1 MRRWI
6 WIVIALLSAG
16 LTVFGLTR
24 PRGEQGISVN
34 VARAE
39 QGEFVREV
47 RASGTIEAKLY
58 TLTFSRPGRVAQV
71 RVKEGQTVSA
81 GQVLAVLET
90 TDEREKLRSS
100 RETLAALQTRIAS
113 ANADVR
119 SNLTRLQNQLAE
131 AQRNLS
137 LSQRLLSVGSASQ
150 NEVSQLGRQVADLQ
164 AQIASVNQTSRSTL
178 RDLQAQITARQS
190 EISTLERTINQS
202 ELKAP
207 VAGKVSSVGYLV
219 GVDSGTS
226 FIRLVEEG
234 SLEVRV
240 RLSEADVAKVK
251 PGQPALIEL
260 DSLPGSRFP
269 AKVTRLG
276 VQAEVAAQGG
286 SSVLPTYLKFTTP
299 AGPASVRPGL
309 TATARITTLRIPGAI
324 KIPLETLVEEG
335 GQTSVWVIDQA
346 SKTVKKQAI
355 SLKARNLTQAAVEG
369 LEGKALLVS
378 LPPESLK
385 DGQKV
390 SFVVPKDALV
400 SP

>member
-6 WIVIALLSAG
+6 WIVIILLSAG

-24 PRGEQGISVN
+24 PRGEQGLSVN
-34 VARAE
+34 VARAQ

-47 RASGTIEAKLY
+47 RATGSIEARLY
-58 TLTFSRPGRVAQV
+58 TLTFTRPGRVAQV
-71 RVKEGQTVSA
+71 QVKEGQAVRA

-90 TDEREKLRSS
+90 ADEREKLRSS
-100 RETLAALQTRIAS
+100 REALAALQSRIAS
-113 ANADVR
+113 ANADLR
-119 SNLTRLQNQLAE
+119 SNLTRLQNQLTE
-131 AQRNLS
+131 AQRNLA
-137 LSQRLLSVGSASQ
+137 LSQRLLGVGSASQ
-150 NEVSQLGRQVADLQ
+150 NEVNQLSRQVADLQ
-164 AQIASVNQTSRSTL
+164 AQIASVNQTSRSTQ
-178 RDLQAQITARQS
+178 RDLEAQISARQS
-190 EISTLERTINQS
+190 EISALERSINQS

-207 VAGKVSSVGYLV
+207 VPGKVSSVGYLV

-260 DSLPGSRFP
+260 DSLPGSKFP

-276 VQAEVAAQGG
+276 VQAEVATQGG

-299 AGPASVRPGL
+299 EGPAQVRPGL

-324 KIPLETLVEEG
+324 KIPLEVLVEDAG
-335 GQTSVWVIDQA
+335 KTSVWVIDEA

-355 SLKARNLTQAAVEG
+355 TLKARNLTQAAVEG
-369 LEGKALLVS
+369 LEGQALLVS
-378 LPPESLK
+378 LPPEGLK

-390 SFVVPKDALV
+390 SYVP
-400 SP
+400 PQGEQ

>member
-6 WIVIALLSAG
+6 WIVIILLSAG

-24 PRGEQGISVN
+24 PRGEQGLSVN
-34 VARAE
+34 VARAQ

-47 RASGTIEAKLY
+47 RATGSIEARLY
-58 TLTFSRPGRVAQV
+58 TLTFTRPGRVAQV
-71 RVKEGQTVSA
+71 QVKEGQAVRA

-90 TDEREKLRSS
+90 ADEREKLRSS
-100 RETLAALQTRIAS
+100 REALAALQSRIAS
-113 ANADVR
+113 ANADLR
-119 SNLTRLQNQLAE
+119 SNLTRLQNQLTE
-131 AQRNLS
+131 AQRNLA
-137 LSQRLLSVGSASQ
+137 LSQRLLGVGSASQ
-150 NEVSQLGRQVADLQ
+150 NEVNQLSRQVADLQ
-164 AQIASVNQTSRSTL
+164 AQIASVNQTSRSTQ
-178 RDLQAQITARQS
+178 RDLEAQISARQS
-190 EISTLERTINQS
+190 EISALERSINQS

-207 VAGKVSSVGYLV
+207 VLGKVSSVGYLV

-260 DSLPGSRFP
+260 DSLPGSKFP

-276 VQAEVAAQGG
+276 VQAEVATQGG

-299 AGPASVRPGL
+299 EGPAQVRPGL

-324 KIPLETLVEEG
+324 KIPLEVLVEDAG
-335 GQTSVWVIDQA
+335 KTSVWVIDEA
-346 SKTVKKQAI
+346 SKTVKKRAI
-355 SLKARNLTQAAVEG
+355 TLKARNLTQAAVEG
-369 LEGKALLVS
+369 LEGQALLVS
-378 LPPESLK
+378 LPPEGLK

-390 SFVVPKDALV
+390 SYVP
-400 SP
+400 PQGEQ